1 VHFNLEF
8 RDRLRD
14 RIMGQSSRRLDLTA
28 ELSRRGLQRADFS
41 ENAYW
46 FEVET
51 PAHRF
56 TNVVA
61 VLDRQH
67 YLGLVARDSFDPQL
81 AASVVQFV
89 RDRQAEIVPT
99 KPVEILERFH
109 HQGCLFDCVLVVSP
123 QANVLYQAD
132 SPALHSRS
140 FEAIPIYRCEFSG
153 DETPEL
159 FKLVRS
165 DFVPTLDWRRSP
177 APRIWMSFRDAA
189 SGVRSTGHKSSLA
202 TLDEA
207 LYQIH
212 QLPLAE
218 DSWVQ
223 IDNYSAERAR
233 LSFQSREYVIESGAG
248 DTRAVPESEIDGW
261 TKQFLTLGLH
271 PETRGVNPSTSEPKP
286 PTPRLSLYL
295 ADYQRDRY
303 IDAKEPVAVDL
314 GKALDEFDRL
324 SDTRGCFI
332 GFRRNDGEVLQFI
345 WNHDQTL
352 SADIPVSGRRAS
364 LVRRGTWDELRP
376 LIERFANG
384 APTRELPDFHLESHD
399 QSNRPFSNGSSR

>member
-1 VHFNLEF
+1 
-8 RDRLRD
+8 
-14 RIMGQSSRRLDLTA
+14 MGQSSPGLDLTA
-28 ELSRRGLQRADFS
+28 ELSRRGLQTADFS

-46 FEVET
+46 FEIET

-61 VLDRQH
+61 VLDRER

-81 AASVVQFV
+81 AASVIQFV

-99 KPVEILERFH
+99 NPVAILERFH

-123 QANVLYQAD
+123 QANVLYQTE
-132 SPALHSRS
+132 SPTLHSRS

-159 FKLVRS
+159 FRLVRS

-189 SGVRSTGHKSSLA
+189 SGVRSTGHKPSLA
-202 TLDEA
+202 ALDQA
-207 LYQIH
+207 IYQIH

-223 IDNYSAERAR
+223 IDNYLAEGAR
-233 LSFQSREYVIESGAG
+233 LSFRGREYVIESTAV
-248 DTRAVPESEIDGW
+248 DTRAVPESEIDSW
-261 TKQFLTLGLH
+261 TRQFLTVGLH
-271 PETRGVNPSTSEPKP
+271 PETHVVNPSISRPEPHASQ
-286 PTPRLSLYL
+286 LSLYL
-295 ADYQRDRY
+295 ADYERDRY
-303 IDAKEPVAVDL
+303 IDAKEPLAVDL

-332 GFRRNDGEVLQFI
+332 GFRRSDGEVLQFI

-364 LVRRGTWDELRP
+364 LVRRGTWEELRP

-384 APTRELPDFHLESHD
+384 ASTRELPGFHLESND
-399 QSNRPFSNGSSR
+399 QSNRASSNGSSR